1 MEMPPAGNPMLSV
14 LPQSRWRFAFFW
26 LHHFACTTR
35 IACMAVAVA
44 VAAAVAYAICHGD
57 WVWAALATWTALML
71 VLAGIHFGLSDYK
84 FEKKHGSKK
93 RIDQG
98 GISKVWCDADGRYF
112 CHLSWPWTHIKRV
125 YFYNRFV
132 VIVAVNDKGLKCWYL
147 LPTAKPYECRKTIM
161 HYWWLSTKGISPE
174 NQPSYYSKEERKA
187 VENFIATRFGQPSRI
202 IYDRYLADLDIDLA
216 IINPSK
222 DKPYY
227 TVCTIG
233 AGAYVMGVPYK
244 LHQECHAE
252 QRTEY
257 VTYLPPEWNAE
268 SISLEE
274 ERNSWPMDIMRICAQ
289 EAQLDKTF
297 TMAGRMI
304 RYSQPFAPSTEAQ
317 TVFLTHPLPD
327 LRQPMCANLQTSCT
341 VGFLQMAFLTNA
353 ESEKLLNLPISGDN
367 ILTVLDVAPEKLK
380 AALPE
385 ERGRLFAEA
394 LMRHFRQITPP
405 AMVL

>member
-1 MEMPPAGNPMLSV
+1 MEMPPAGTPMLSV

-44 VAAAVAYAICHGD
+44 VAAAVTYAICHGD

-187 VENFIATRFGQPSRI
+187 VEDFIAAHFGQPSRI

-341 VGFLQMAFLTNA
+341 VGFLQMAFITNA
-353 ESEKLLNLPISGDN
+353 ESEKLLNLPISGES
-367 ILTVLDVAPEKLK
+367 ILAVLGVAPEKLE
-380 AALPE
+380 AAQPE
-385 ERGRLFAEA
+385 ERGRLCAEA

-405 AMVL
+405 AVVL

>member
-147 LPTAKPYECRKTIM
+147 LPTAKPYE
-161 HYWWLSTKGISPE
+161 
-174 NQPSYYSKEERKA
+174 
-187 VENFIATRFGQPSRI
+187 
-202 IYDRYLADLDIDLA
+202 
-216 IINPSK
+216 
-222 DKPYY
+222 
-227 TVCTIG
+227 
-233 AGAYVMGVPYK
+233 
-244 LHQECHAE
+244 
-252 QRTEY
+252 
-257 VTYLPPEWNAE
+257 
-268 SISLEE
+268 
-274 ERNSWPMDIMRICAQ
+274 
-289 EAQLDKTF
+289 
-297 TMAGRMI
+297 
-304 RYSQPFAPSTEAQ
+304 
-317 TVFLTHPLPD
+317 
-327 LRQPMCANLQTSCT
+327 
-341 VGFLQMAFLTNA
+341 
-353 ESEKLLNLPISGDN
+353 
-367 ILTVLDVAPEKLK
+367 
-380 AALPE
+380 
-385 ERGRLFAEA
+385 
-394 LMRHFRQITPP
+394 
-405 AMVL
+405 

>member
-1 MEMPPAGNPMLSV
+1 
-14 LPQSRWRFAFFW
+14 
-26 LHHFACTTR
+26 
-35 IACMAVAVA
+35 
-44 VAAAVAYAICHGD
+44 
-57 WVWAALATWTALML
+57 
-71 VLAGIHFGLSDYK
+71 
-84 FEKKHGSKK
+84 
-93 RIDQG
+93 
-98 GISKVWCDADGRYF
+98 
-112 CHLSWPWTHIKRV
+112 
-125 YFYNRFV
+125 
-132 VIVAVNDKGLKCWYL
+132 
-147 LPTAKPYECRKTIM
+147 
-161 HYWWLSTKGISPE
+161 
-174 NQPSYYSKEERKA
+174 
-187 VENFIATRFGQPSRI
+187 
-202 IYDRYLADLDIDLA
+202 
-216 IINPSK
+216 
-222 DKPYY
+222 
-227 TVCTIG
+227 
-233 AGAYVMGVPYK
+233 MGVPYK

-341 VGFLQMAFLTNA
+341 VGFLQMAFITNA

-385 ERGRLFAEA
+385 ERGRLCAEA

-405 AMVL
+405 AVVL